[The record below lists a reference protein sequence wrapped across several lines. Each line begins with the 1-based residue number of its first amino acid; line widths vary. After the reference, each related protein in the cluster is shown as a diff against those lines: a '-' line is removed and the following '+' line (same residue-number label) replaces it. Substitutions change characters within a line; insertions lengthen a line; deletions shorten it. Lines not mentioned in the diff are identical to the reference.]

1 MYDSKTIRRHANLF
15 VTMAERQGVD
25 LEEAV
30 MRAEI
35 QPDDVAEGVLRC
47 TGCTNPDACE
57 AALSLRKRLDNPPEY
72 CRNSELLNALKP

>member
-15 VTMAERQGVD
+15 VTMAESQGVD

-57 AALSLRKRLDNPPEY
+57 AALAMRKRLDNPPEY